1 MIDSHAHLD
10 MAAFD
15 ADRDDV
21 LLRAREVGVETILS
35 LGMIDGNDSY
45 QRAFLIVDENP
56 KLLTAIGCHPHDA
69 KLFDEKGGEALVERL
84 ADRPRL
90 MAIGE
95 IGLDYH
101 YDNSPRPV
109 QQEVFRRQI
118 RLARK
123 LELPIIVHQR
133 ESEQDLTTIL
143 QEEEAADV
151 GGILHSFTADLQ
163 TAEAAVAHGF
173 LVSFSGI
180 LTFKSAEALR
190 DVARQLPLDKLLVET
205 DCPYLAPVPHRG
217 KRNEPALVV
226 ETARVLAEV
235 KGVSVEEIEN
245 RTDENFRRLFRL

>member
-1 MIDSHAHLD
+1 ME
-10 MAAFD
+10 AFD
-15 ADRDDV
+15 ADRDEV
-21 LLRAREVGVETILS
+21 LLRAREAGVETIMS
-35 LGMIDGNDSY
+35 LGMIDGKDSY
-45 QRAFLIVDENP
+45 ERAFLIVDENP
-56 KLLTAIGCHPHDA
+56 NLLTAIGCHPHDA

-84 ADRPRL
+84 ADRSRL

-123 LELPIIVHQR
+123 VKLPIIVHQR

-163 TAEAAVAHGF
+163 TAEAAIEHGF

-190 DVARQLPLDKLLVET
+190 DVARQLPLRKLLVET

-217 KRNEPALVV
+217 TRNEPALVV

-235 KGVSVEEIEN
+235 KGVSVEEIES